1 MALRVPAIGNSA
13 VIRYSTG
20 DDFICASPVRVQIVA
35 FGLIVTDTV
44 FFAKVNVAA
53 LT

>member
-1 MALRVPAIGNSA
+1 MAFRVPAIGNSA
-13 VIRYSTG
+13 VISYSTG
-20 DDFICASPVRVQIVA
+20 GDFICASSVRVQIVA